1 MAVNMSVGG
10 DRRRAPG
17 ALWGKTR
24 FYRAAQNLLTSK
36 GMKLLV
42 LTGGT
47 GQASDAQGRLPGEVQ
62 RQGEQSVV
70 AQVLLTSTRFND
82 KKPSNPRQ
90 SCANSYDFYSK
101 CKVSA
106 RGMPESMR
114 RAILGLQPPVPFQPD
129 LSRVHQTQPE

>member
-17 ALWGKTR
+17 ALWGKAR
-24 FYRAAQNLLTSK
+24 FYREAQNLLTSK

-42 LTGGT
+42 FTGGT

-70 AQVLLTSTRFND
+70 AQMLLTST
-82 KKPSNPRQ
+82 
-90 SCANSYDFYSK
+90 
-101 CKVSA
+101 
-106 RGMPESMR
+106 
-114 RAILGLQPPVPFQPD
+114 
-129 LSRVHQTQPE
+129 